1 MEIQNF
7 VVVFLTSCLLRG
19 KPVEH
24 NSTENEEST
33 HRLHASLARGLGTR
47 QNFMGGGIPTRALG
61 GNGWSHSQTILGDG
75 IGVYTL
81 ACMTAGD
88 WDRSDME
95 LCLRES
101 VPGRR
106 GSWTRES
113 VRMSGPRGPDPGSC
127 PLGPPPPPPGLIISC
142 RTELWSRASVTSLR
156 DLDSYTTEY
165 NQIKVMCTFKFNV
178 MQHLNIY
185 RPRT

>member
-1 MEIQNF
+1 MGH
-7 VVVFLTSCLLRG
+7 T
-19 KPVEH
+19 
-24 NSTENEEST
+24 
-33 HRLHASLARGLGTR
+33 SLARGLGTR
-47 QNFMGGGIPTRALG
+47 QNCRGGVFLLG
-61 GNGWSHSQTILGDG
+61 RLVGMGWSHSQTILGDG
-75 IGVYTL
+75 VGVYTL

-106 GSWTRES
+106 GSWARES

-127 PLGPPPPPPGLIISC
+127 PSALLPLRPGLIISC

-156 DLDSYTTEY
+156 DLDSCTTEY

-178 MQHLNIY
+178 IQHLNIY
-185 RPRT
+185 RPRTTYVGGNKMTVKTTVSQTVFVTARVRSTTGRL